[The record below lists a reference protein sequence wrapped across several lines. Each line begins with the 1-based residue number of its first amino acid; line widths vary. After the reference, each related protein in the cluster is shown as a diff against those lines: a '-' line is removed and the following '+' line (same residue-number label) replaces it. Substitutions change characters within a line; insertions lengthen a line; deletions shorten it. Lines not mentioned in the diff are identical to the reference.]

1 MTLFEYLAIFLSIVL
16 SFGVI
21 RLLDGMPSALKQGRG
36 HVIHSLWVIS
46 LLFVHVQ
53 FTLDYLTFKNNVA

>member
-1 MTLFEYLAIFLSIVL
+1 MTLFEYLAILLSIVL

-36 HVIHSLWVIS
+36 YVIHSLWVIS

-53 FTLDYLTFKNNVA
+53 FWWAFWPYSTDVA

>member
-36 HVIHSLWVIS
+36 YVIHSLWVIS
-46 LLFVHVQ
+46 LLFVQVQ
-53 FTLDYLTFKNNVA
+53 FWWAFWPYSTDVA